1 MSVYSKKMKTWIQK
15 CICTSMFIAALL
27 RWRATCVSIHGW
39 MGKEDV
45 LCISNGLWLRH
56 EKEWNLAICD
66 NMDEPWE
73 CYTKWNK
80 SEEKD
85 KYHTNTIWSCML
97 GSCISHVRL
106 FVTFE
111 LFMGLIVHGIII
123 HGIMN
128 NNPMAPLLM
137 EFPRQEPWSGL
148 SFPSPAIRFY
158 SYVLVEPKTKP
169 NETNE

>member
-1 MSVYSKKMKTWIQK
+1 
-15 CICTSMFIAALL
+15 
-27 RWRATCVSIHGW
+27 

-45 LCISNGLWLRH
+45 VCIPKGLWLRH

-111 LFMGLIVHGIII
+111 LFMVLIVHRIII

-128 NNPMAPLLM
+128 NNPMAPLFM
-137 EFPRQEPWSGL
+137 EFPRQESWSGL
-148 SFPSPAIRFY
+148 SFPSPAIWFY

-169 NETNE
+169 YETNEQIHRYRENRSEVTRGEGGWHIGEGVKGWRGSILWCQG